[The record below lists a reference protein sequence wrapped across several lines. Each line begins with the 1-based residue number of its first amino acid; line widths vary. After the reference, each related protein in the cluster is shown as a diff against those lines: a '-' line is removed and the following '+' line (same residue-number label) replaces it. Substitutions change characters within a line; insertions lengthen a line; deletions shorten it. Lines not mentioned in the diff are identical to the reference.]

1 MDSLDY
7 PYRYVRAHQTS
18 LTDWVC
24 PRKANAL
31 VLIRPPWRI
40 WDTSFTWQT
49 GLDSLRAGFWDRV
62 IQVGDLGFVKE
73 SMEGGELLVVSRT
86 RFECSI
92 YTLLASLGPELTGY
106 VHVAQVLPQLF
117 YGVDDGLSLGAR
129 LVVGQAYDIVQ

>member
-7 PYRYVRAHQTS
+7 PSKYVRAHQTP
-18 LTDWVC
+18 LTDLGLSKKGK
-24 PRKANAL
+24 RFGTH
-31 VLIRPPWRI
+31 PPAI
-40 WDTSFTWQT
+40 E
-49 GLDSLRAGFWDRV
+49 GLGHILHLAVRSGLRQLGLWDRV

-117 YGVDDGLSLGAR
+117 YGVDDSLSLGAR